1 MIRKGGEW
9 ANEGRLREG
18 AEPVFEMTE
27 DGDVLCARGGRPVT
41 SYRQMLAE
49 PWYWEQVA
57 WGEMGLIHDEGRE
70 AFYSPEG
77 ELALSRDRV
86 NLPAL
91 FVRRG

>member
-1 MIRKGGEW
+1 
-9 ANEGRLREG
+9 
-18 AEPVFEMTE
+18 
-27 DGDVLCARGGRPVT
+27 VT
-41 SYRQMLAE
+41 SYHQTLAE

-57 WGEMGLIHDEGRE
+57 WGETGLIHDEERE

-91 FVRRG
+91 FGRRR